1 VALPTLNT
9 SEDDFID
16 FPSIARLFWNGKMVI
31 IATAVVLV
39 VIGGIYAFLI
49 AVPTYKATSVVML
62 ESRESST
69 AGLDSVIGGL
79 TTVNTSVINTETEV
93 LRSRKLMGKVVESLN
108 LSAYPEFNSSLRDP
122 GMISKL
128 KMWLRGSGTA
138 VSDPEMLRRRQQDGT
153 VSALLNHV
161 EIANVP
167 NSLVF
172 RITASSEDPMM
183 AAQIADQI
191 AEAYIN
197 DQLEYRFE
205 ATTKTAAW
213 LTTQLATLSTK
224 LEQSEIA
231 VREFQGQTDLINA
244 ETLSARERQLKE
256 TRNRLVQVSDQIEK
270 TTQRLGKIDS
280 AASPLEQATLTG
292 DDALLQMAHSDLQ
305 NRAEQEAFERQL
317 QMVIT
322 RQRQE
327 LSRLKQQQAS
337 LLAASEAISESIKQ
351 QSADLITLEQLR
363 RDADSNR
370 LLYEH
375 LQAQLKETTA
385 QLGIQQ
391 TDSRV
396 LANATIP
403 FSPAAP
409 RKKLI
414 VAMSGVGGVMLGM
427 LFILLRELGSRT
439 IRNAQEL
446 GAITGRNALAQIPQ
460 VSSKT
465 RNDALEYLTSNP
477 TSSLAEAIRNLRT
490 SILLSSIDTPPQ
502 VILLSSALSNEGK
515 TFLTIALAQNL
526 TAVGRK
532 VLMIEGDLRKRE
544 MTAELVGRDTD
555 NVSGLLSVLRGET
568 SLADAI
574 IKTEK
579 QGDALVCEPASVDTV
594 DLFSSE
600 RFKNLLAEAR
610 KAYDIVLIDSPP
622 VLSVPDARAI
632 AQNSDATILTVR
644 YNYTR
649 REQIREAIQQFNSVN
664 VQVTGFVLNGI
675 SRAEMK
681 QYGYESYE
689 TVTS

>member
-1 VALPTLNT
+1 
-9 SEDDFID
+9 
-16 FPSIARLFWNGKMVI
+16 MVI
-31 IATAVVLV
+31 IATTVVLV
-39 VIGGIYAFLI
+39 VIGGIYSFLI
-49 AVPTYKATSVVML
+49 AEPTYKATSVVML

-79 TTVNTSVINTETEV
+79 TTADTPVINTETEV
-93 LRSRKLMGKVVESLN
+93 LRSRKLMAKVAESLN
-108 LSAYPEFNSSLRDP
+108 LSTYPEFNSSLRDP
-122 GMISKL
+122 GMISKF
-128 KMWLRGSGTA
+128 KRWLRGSETTI
-138 VSDPEMLRRRQQDGT
+138 SDPEMLRRRQQDET

-172 RITASSEDPMM
+172 RITASSGDPMR
-183 AAQIADQI
+183 ATQIADQI

-224 LEQSEIA
+224 LEQSEVA
-231 VREFQGQTDLINA
+231 VREFQGQTDLIDA

-256 TRNRLVQVSDQIEK
+256 TRNRLVQVSDQIEE
-270 TTQRLGKIDS
+270 TTQRLEKIDT
-280 AASPLEQATLTG
+280 AKTPLEQALLTE
-292 DDALLQMAHSDLQ
+292 DDRLLQMAHSDLP

-317 QMVIT
+317 QIVIN

-337 LLAASEAISESIKQ
+337 LLAASEALSENIKQ
-351 QSADLITLEQLR
+351 QSADLISLEQLR

-391 TDSRV
+391 TDSRI
-396 LANATIP
+396 LSNAIIP

-414 VAMSGVGGVMLGM
+414 VTMSGVGGVMLGM
-427 LFILLRELGSRT
+427 LVVLLRELGSRT

-446 GAITGRNALAQIPQ
+446 ETITGRNALAQIPK

-465 RNDALEYLTSNP
+465 RHDALEYLTSNP
-477 TSSLAEAIRNLRT
+477 TSPSAEAIRNLRT

-515 TFLTIALAQNL
+515 TFLSIALAHNL
-526 TAVGRK
+526 TAIGRK

-555 NVSGLLSVLRGET
+555 NVSGLLSVLRGEK
-568 SLADAI
+568 SLAEAI

-610 KAYDIVLIDSPP
+610 RAYDIVLIDSPP

-632 AQNSDATILTVR
+632 AQNSDATILTVK
-644 YNYTR
+644 YNHTR